1 MTMKA
6 NAIPEVINHFNV
18 YNDSDK
24 SSKLVG
30 RSGEVTLPDLD
41 AITETIEGGGV
52 LGEVEDPI
60 TGHFGSIK
68 MTIPFTNLYV
78 PISKLMNTTKA
89 VQLTLRGSM
98 QCMQPDTAETGYYPI
113 KVVVKGKASS
123 TKLGKLENGKKME
136 PEVELEIL
144 YIKVVIDGTTVIELD
159 KLNFTYILNGKDM
172 LAEIKKQI

>member
-1 MTMKA
+1 MKA

-18 YNDSDK
+18 YNDSDN

-60 TGHFGSIK
+60 TGHFSSIK

-78 PISKLMNTTKA
+78 PVSKLMNTTKS
-89 VQLTLRGSM
+89 VQLSLRGSM
-98 QCMQPDTAETGYYPI
+98 QCLQPDTAETGYYPI
-113 KVVVKGKASS
+113 KITIKGKASS

-136 PEVELEIL
+136 PEVELEVL
-144 YIKVVIDGTTVIELD
+144 YIKVVIDNVTVIELD
-159 KLNFTYILNGKDM
+159 KLNFKYVLNNVDM
-172 LAEIKKQI
+172 LADIQKHC